1 MSAAPANNLRT
12 LRLERDLTQAELA
25 RRLSLS
31 SRTVRA
37 METGRYA
44 PSVTL
49 ACRIAEI
56 LDHPVEA
63 VFQP

>member
-1 MSAAPANNLRT
+1 MTGPHPLKA
-12 LRLERDLTQAELA
+12 LRLAQNLNQTELA
-25 RRLSLS
+25 DRLGVS

-37 METGRYA
+37 MESGRYT

-49 ACRIAEI
+49 ACRVARE
-56 LDHPVEA
+56 LNQPVDA